1 MAKLVWDTDAEK
13 RLRNIP
19 FFVRGLARSRIEK
32 EARRRDET
40 RISVAL
46 MQEIK
51 QQQHT

>member
-1 MAKLVWDTDAEK
+1 MAKLDWDKDAET

-32 EARRRDET
+32 EARRRGET

-46 MQEIK
+46 MQDIK
-51 QQQHT
+51 QQQHA